1 MSTLKKS
8 GDEKVKELQKTIDAM
23 KEEETRVKTNMVSN
37 IPEVGTFVKLI
48 SSELKTFEYDI
59 LNPDL
64 LINLEIN
71 KMKRTSNI

>member
-37 IPEVGTFVKLI
+37 ILKVATFVKLI
-48 SSELKTFEYDI
+48 SSENINPNNI
-59 LNPDL
+59 LYKSFDL
-64 LINLEIN
+64 
-71 KMKRTSNI
+71 